1 MHSIKWIGF
10 AAGRYIHSGRKD
22 KSKPVSIL
30 AVLGIGIGV
39 LALTVILG
47 VMNGFQLGFIE
58 SILEVSSYHIRIESF
73 PAGGE
78 GDALKQ
84 QILAIPQV
92 RSAVEFQEIQGLIQ
106 GTRSSQQVSIIR
118 GVPQDALAQDL
129 GMAEKLTFEYGG
141 FDLSSDKASSYN
153 SILLGAELALRIGA
167 DVGDEINL
175 LSISGLFPEEAG
187 TAESRYIVKGIFR
200 TGFYEYDMGWGFIN
214 IDNAAEISGSSVR
227 PTLGIKISNRWQDDQ
242 ILSVIKNIPGLESA
256 DITSWRDYNRAF
268 FGALRTEKL
277 LMFVLVG
284 LIFIVVGLNIFQ
296 SQRKAVLER
305 REDIGLLRA
314 VGASDIEVRLV
325 FAYDGLI
332 IGFLGASIGMVLGL
346 LIGFNISSFFA
357 LLESIVNGGIHLL
370 NLIVSPFTGGVNLGE
385 ENFAIFSPAVFY
397 IKEIPC
403 RIIPHE
409 ALIIFLF
416 GLLSAAVSSWLAS
429 GRVSRIRPAEVLRY
443 E

>member
-1 MHSIKWIGF
+1 MMSIKWIGF
-10 AAGRYIHSGRKD
+10 AASRYLHSRKKD
-22 KSKPVSIL
+22 KSSSLSIL

-73 PAGGE
+73 PGGQSGE
-78 GDALKQ
+78 DIKQ
-84 QILAIPQV
+84 KILAIPQV
-92 RSAVEFQEIQGLIQ
+92 RSAVEFQEIQGLIE
-106 GTRSSQQVSIIR
+106 GTSRGQQVSIIR
-118 GVPQDALAQDL
+118 GISEDALVRDS
-129 GMAEKLTFEYGG
+129 GMAEKLVFESGS
-141 FDLSSDKASSYN
+141 FDVSSGSA
-153 SILLGAELALRIGA
+153 ILLGAELARRIAAG
-167 DVGDEINL
+167 VGDEINL
-175 LSISGLFPEEAG
+175 TSVLGMFPEDAEA
-187 TAESRYIVKGIFR
+187 AHASYVVKGIFR
-200 TGFYEYDMGWGFIN
+200 TGFYEYDLGWGFIN
-214 IDNAAEISGSSVR
+214 IDQAGLLSGTGAAPV
-227 PTLGIKISNRWQDDQ
+227 LGIKLSNRWQDEQ
-242 ILSVIKNIPGLESA
+242 IANVIKNIPGLETA
-256 DITSWRDYNRAF
+256 NITSWRDYNRAF

-314 VGASDIEVRLV
+314 VGASSIGVRLV
-325 FAYDGLI
+325 FVYDGII
-332 IGFLGASIGMVLGL
+332 IGFLGAGIGMALGL
-346 LIGFNISSFFA
+346 LVGLNISSFFSI
-357 LLESIVNGGIHLL
+357 LESIVNGAIHLL
-370 NLIVSPFTGGVNLGE
+370 NLIVSPFTGGVSLGT

>member
-1 MHSIKWIGF
+1 MLQIKWIGF
-10 AAGRYIHSGRKD
+10 TAARYIRSRKKD
-22 KSKPVSIL
+22 KSSSLSIL
-30 AVLGIGIGV
+30 AILGIGIGV

-58 SILEVSSYHIRIESF
+58 SILEVSSYHIRIDSF
-73 PAGGE
+73 PQGE
-78 GDALKQ
+78 EGRALKQ
-84 QILAIPQV
+84 KILSIPQV

-106 GTRSSQQVSIIR
+106 GGRSSQQIAIIR
-118 GVPQDALAQDL
+118 GVPENALEEDL
-129 GMAEKLTFEYGG
+129 GMAEKLIFESGS
-141 FDLSSDKASSYN
+141 FDVTNDN
-153 SILLGAELALRIGA
+153 SVLLGAELARRIA
-167 DVGDEINL
+167 ARVGDEINL
-175 LSISGLFPEEAG
+175 LSVSGLFPEEAG
-187 TAESRYIVKGIFR
+187 TAQSNYIVTGIFR
-200 TGFYEYDMGWGFIN
+200 TGFYEYDLGWGFIN
-214 IDNAAEISGSSVR
+214 IDKAGVISGSGAA

-242 ILSVIKNIPGLESA
+242 ILNVIKNISGLENA
-256 DITSWRDYNRAF
+256 KITSWRNYNRAF

-296 SQRKAVLER
+296 SQRKTVMER
-305 REDIGLLRA
+305 REDIGLFRA
-314 VGASDIEVRLV
+314 VGASDIGVRLV
-325 FAYDGLI
+325 FTYDGFI
-332 IGFLGASIGMVLGL
+332 IGFLGAGIGMALGL

-357 LLESIVNGGIHLL
+357 ILESVVNGAIHLL
-370 NLIVSPFTGGVNLGE
+370 NVIAVPFTGGSVLGE

-429 GRVSRIRPAEVLRY
+429 GRVTRINPAEVLRY

>member
-1 MHSIKWIGF
+1 MRSARWIGF
-10 AAGRYIHSGRKD
+10 AASRYLRSKKKD
-22 KSKPVSIL
+22 KSSSPLSIL

-58 SILEVSSYHIRIESF
+58 SILEVSSYHIRVESF
-73 PAGGE
+73 PDGE
-78 GDALKQ
+78 EGEALKQ
-84 QILAIPQV
+84 KILSIPQV

-106 GTRSSQQVSIIR
+106 GTRRGQQISIIR
-118 GVPQDALAQDL
+118 GIPEDALVRDA
-129 GMAEKLTFEYGG
+129 GMAEKLSFESGS
-141 FDLSSDKASSYN
+141 FDLSSDN

-175 LSISGLFPEEAG
+175 LSISGLFPEEAE
-187 TAESRYIVKGIFR
+187 TAQADFVVKGIFR
-200 TGFYEYDMGWGFIN
+200 TGFYEYDLGWGFIN
-214 IDNAAEISGSSVR
+214 IDQAGLISGTGKTR
-227 PTLGIKISNRWQDDQ
+227 TLGIKLTNRWQDEQ
-242 ILSVIKNIPGLESA
+242 ILHVIKTIPGLETA

-314 VGASDIEVRLV
+314 VGASDIGVRFV
-325 FAYDGLI
+325 FAYNGLI
-332 IGFLGASIGMVLGL
+332 IGFLGAGMGMALGL
-346 LIGFNISSFFA
+346 LIGFNISSFFTG
-357 LLESIVNGGIHLL
+357 LESIVNGAVHLL
-370 NLIVSPFTGGVNLGE
+370 NVIVSSVGGASRLGE
-385 ENFAIFSPAVFY
+385 GNFAIFSPTVFY

-403 RIIPHE
+403 RIIPYE

-416 GLLSAAVSSWLAS
+416 GLLSAAISSWLAS
-429 GRVSRIRPAEVLRY
+429 GRVTRIRPAEVLRY

>member
-1 MHSIKWIGF
+1 MASIKWIGF
-10 AAGRYIHSGRKD
+10 AAARYIGSRKKN
-22 KSKPVSIL
+22 KSAPISIL
-30 AVLGIGIGV
+30 AILGIVIGV

-73 PAGGE
+73 PAGDE
-78 GDALKQ
+78 GKLLKQ
-84 QILAIPQV
+84 NILAIPQV
-92 RSAVEFQEIQGLIQ
+92 RSAVEFQEIQGLVQ
-106 GTRSSQQVSIIR
+106 SARSSQQVAIIR
-118 GVPQDALAQDL
+118 GVPEDALLRDF
-129 GMAEKLTFEYGG
+129 GMAEKLIFEEGS
-141 FDLSSDKASSYN
+141 FDVDASD
-153 SILLGAELALRIGA
+153 SILLGAELARRMRVN
-167 DVGDEINL
+167 VGDEINL

-187 TAESRYIVKGIFR
+187 TAESDFIVKGIFR
-200 TGFYEYDMGWGFIN
+200 TGFYEYDLGWGFIN
-214 IDNAAEISGSSVR
+214 IDKAEEISGTGLNQ
-227 PTLGIKISNRWQDDQ
+227 TLGIKITNRWQDEQ
-242 ILSVIKNIPGLESA
+242 ILHLIKNIFGLENA
-256 DITSWRDYNRAF
+256 NITSWRDYNRAF

-296 SQRKAVLER
+296 SQRKQVMER

-314 VGASDIEVRLV
+314 IGASDISVRLV

-332 IGFLGASIGMVLGL
+332 IGFLGAGIGMALGL
-346 LIGFNISSFFA
+346 LIGFNIASFFTI
-357 LLESIVNGGIHLL
+357 LESLVNGTIHFL
-370 NLIVSPFTGGVNLGE
+370 NVIVSPFNGGTTLGQ
-385 ENFAIFSPAVFY
+385 ENFAIFSPTVFY

-429 GRVSRIRPAEVLRY
+429 GRVTRIRPAEVLRY